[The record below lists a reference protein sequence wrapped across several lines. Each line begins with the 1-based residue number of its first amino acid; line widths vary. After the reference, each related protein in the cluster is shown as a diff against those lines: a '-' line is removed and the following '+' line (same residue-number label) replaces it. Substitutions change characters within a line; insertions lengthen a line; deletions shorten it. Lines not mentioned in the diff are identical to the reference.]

1 MALRRIVV
9 PLVMAS
15 IITACDS
22 STYPQSASTGGSG
35 DTFASAATVNATP
48 SIAFTPAKVK
58 LAVGGTVT
66 FDFGAVGHNVFFDND
81 PVGAPATIDGVNAN
95 TSVQRAFPVAG
106 VYTYYCHIHPGMSG
120 TIVVGSDTAVQSDSS
135 GNGGYYNPLP

>member
-1 MALRRIVV
+1 MALRRIIV

-15 IITACDS
+15 IVTACDS
-22 STYPQSASTGGSG
+22 STYPQPASAGGSG
-35 DTFASAATVNATP
+35 DAFASAATVNATP
-48 SIAFTPAKVK
+48 SIAFTPANIQ

-66 FDFGAVGHNVFFDND
+66 FEFGAVGHNVFFDND

-106 VYTYYCHIHPGMSG
+106 VYTYSCHIHPGMTG
-120 TIVVGSDTAVQSDSS
+120 TIVVGVDTRAQSDSS
-135 GNGGYYNPLP
+135 GNGGFYNPLP

>member
-9 PLVMAS
+9 PLVIAS

-22 STYPQSASTGGSG
+22 STYPQPAAAGGSG

-48 SIAFTPAKVK
+48 SIAFTPGNVK

-120 TIVVGSDTAVQSDSS
+120 TIVVGSDTPVQPDSS